1 MQEHIDKRRRAI
13 IGGAAKGVALGGI
26 TVAAGRSLI
35 TRAAATPPRAGLR
48 AELGQAR
55 TIKAG
60 QLEVAYFESGPR
72 DGKPVLL
79 LHGFPYDVHSYQE
92 VAPKIGRA
100 SCRERVT
107 I

>member
-48 AELGQAR
+48 A
-55 TIKAG
+55 
-60 QLEVAYFESGPR
+60 
-72 DGKPVLL
+72 
-79 LHGFPYDVHSYQE
+79 
-92 VAPKIGRA
+92 
-100 SCRERVT
+100 
-107 I
+107 